1 MRAEKLE
8 RMAYRLLSDPALFSR
23 FVVGRPLRSYQLEP
37 ARAILGSVLARLG
50 DQVSVMMA
58 RQAGKNELSAQLEAY
73 LLNLH
78 SSEGGTIVKAAPTYV
93 PQVVTSRLR
102 LEGALENP
110 LDHGRW
116 RSDRGSIRLG
126 RARCQFLSAEPGA
139 NVVGAT
145 ASILLEID
153 EAQDVDP
160 DKHDRDFA
168 PMAAS
173 TNATRVYYGTAWES
187 DDLLQRVKEE
197 NLRRARLDGRQRHFE
212 YPWWVVAECNE
223 DYGRYVEGERDR
235 LGDDHPLF
243 KTQYRLIPLGGEA
256 GFLNAQQRELMRGDH
271 PRLHRPDAASG
282 PEGHDAVYVAGVDLA
297 GPDEAASDELV
308 RRAKPRKDSTV
319 VTIARVVPTRVA
331 ESIVEPRLEV
341 VEHCWW
347 TGRGHREQYET
358 LLATLRDVWGCRRV
372 VVDASGIGAGVA
384 DFLKS
389 ALGDVVVPFTFTA
402 ESKSRLGFNMLAA
415 VNGGRFRMYQEAAT
429 EDGCA
434 AELWREAALCR
445 YAIRRGQQLSFWVPE
460 SEGHDDFVVSAA
472 LCAWAARE
480 VVVAPSAAIA
490 ARPVDYADGRY

>member
-1 MRAEKLE
+1 MRTEKLE

-23 FVVGRPLRSYQLEP
+23 FVVGRALRPYQLEP
-37 ARAILGSVLARLG
+37 ARAILGSVLGRLG

-73 LLNLH
+73 LLNLYAG
-78 SSEGGTIVKAAPTYV
+78 EGGTIVKAAPTYV
-93 PQVVTSRLR
+93 PQVVTSRIR

-116 RSDRGSIRLG
+116 RADRGAIRLG

-153 EAQDVDP
+153 EAQDVDA

-173 TNATRVYYGTAWES
+173 TNATRVYYGTAWQS

-197 NLRRARLDGRQRHFE
+197 NLRRSRADGRRRHFE
-212 YPWWVVAECNE
+212 YPWWVVAEWNE
-223 DYGRYVEGERDR
+223 EYGRYVEGERAR

-243 KTQYRLIPLGGEA
+243 KTQYRLVPLGGES
-256 GFLNAQQRELMRGDH
+256 GFLSAQQRELMRADH
-271 PRLHRPDAASG
+271 PRVHRPEDG
-282 PEGHDAVYVAGVDLA
+282 AVYVAGVDLA
-297 GPDEAASDELV
+297 GPDEMAADELV
-308 RRAKPRKDSTV
+308 RQTKPRRDSTV
-319 VTIARVVPTRVA
+319 VTIARVVPTQVA

-358 LLATLRDVWGCRRV
+358 LLATLRDVWSCRRV
-372 VVDASGIGAGVA
+372 VVDSSGIGAGVA
-384 DFLKS
+384 DFLKG
-389 ALGDVVVPFTFTA
+389 ALGDAVVPFTFTA
-402 ESKSRLGFNMLAA
+402 ESKSRLGFNLLAA
-415 VNGGRFRMYQEAAT
+415 VNGGRFRMYQEPVT
-429 EDGCA
+429 EDGA
-434 AELWREAALCR
+434 AHEFWRQAAACR
-445 YAIRRGQQLSFWVPE
+445 HLVRRGQQLAFWVPE

-480 VVVAPSAAIA
+480 VVLQPSAAVV
-490 ARPVDYADGRY
+490 ARPLDYADGRY